1 MTDTIRSDVYAEL
14 KRDRDY
20 WRKKAKFH
28 KSEMTRFTIEVARLN
43 RALVDAQRDAA
54 RRKEIGFVFT

>member
-1 MTDTIRSDVYAEL
+1 MTDTIRPDVYAEL

-28 KSEMTRFTIEVARLN
+28 KSEMTRLTIEVARLN
-43 RALVDAQRDAA
+43 RALIDAQRDAA
-54 RRKEIGFVFT
+54 RRLETDRVFS